1 MDSTKPTLRNFQIIL
16 KYQDSRKVSLVL
28 FGEVMLTWDESASST
43 TRGASVNKV
52 IMVPPIQRNSMVVPF
67 NRDKTLKTMESLYES
82 FVRRC
87 LESPVSLT
95 VGCAYEWLLNLFI
108 EHTKPQQPITPE
120 HKTKK
125 AGSLERPRHFF
136 SAQKLNMRNAP

>member
-1 MDSTKPTLRNFQIIL
+1 M
-16 KYQDSRKVSLVL
+16 SLVL
-28 FGEVMLTWDESASST
+28 FGEVMLTWDESSSST
-43 TRGASVNKV
+43 TRDASVNKL
-52 IMVPPIQRNSMVVPF
+52 IIVPPIERYAMAVPF
-67 NRDKTLKTMESLYES
+67 DRVKMLEAMKSLYES
-82 FVRRC
+82 LIRRC
-87 LESPVSLT
+87 VAEPVYVT
-95 VGCAYEWLLNLFI
+95 IRCAYEWLLNLFI

>member
-1 MDSTKPTLRNFQIIL
+1 MSTL
-16 KYQDSRKVSLVL
+16 
-28 FGEVMLTWDESASST
+28 DESASSRPRST
-43 TRGASVNKV
+43 SVNKV
-52 IMVPPIQRNSMVVPF
+52 IIVPPIERNAMVVPF
-67 NRDKTLKTMESLYES
+67 DRVKMLEVMKSLYES
-82 FVRRC
+82 LVRRC
-87 LESPVSLT
+87 VAEPVYVT

-108 EHTKPQQPITPE
+108 EHTKPQQSISPE

>member
-1 MDSTKPTLRNFQIIL
+1 
-16 KYQDSRKVSLVL
+16 
-28 FGEVMLTWDESASST
+28 
-43 TRGASVNKV
+43 
-52 IMVPPIQRNSMVVPF
+52 MVPPIQRNIMVVPF
-67 NRDKTLKTMESLYES
+67 NRDKTLKTIEILYES
-82 FVRRC
+82 CVRRC

-95 VGCAYEWLLNLFI
+95 VGCAYEWPLNLFI